1 LEEERL
7 MQNKDGIQKGP
18 QDHAEGQHGSK
29 THSKFLEQLHSTS
42 NGAGKNG
49 SNGGAPLPSDKN
61 KAHHNS
67 AHRLFE
73 AREQHDEAE
82 KNSEKTRLNREIE
95 RHHVPPGEPIENVV
109 KVVPPQVLAKARPLE
124 EVAKVIP
131 PPKLEEILHPQKPA
145 KIPPHSD

>member
-1 LEEERL
+1 
-7 MQNKDGIQKGP
+7 MQNKDGVQKGP

-29 THSKFLEQLHSTS
+29 THSKFLEQLHSAS
-42 NGAGKNG
+42 NGPKSNG
-49 SNGGAPLPSDKN
+49 SNGDAPLPSEKH
-61 KAHHNS
+61 KAHHNA

-95 RHHVPPGEPIENVV
+95 RHHVPLGEPIENVV
-109 KVVPPQVLAKARPLE
+109 KIVPPQVLAKARPID

-131 PPKLEEILHPQKPA
+131 PPKLDEALHPTQ
-145 KIPPHSD
+145 PPPRTPPRSR

>member
-1 LEEERL
+1 
-7 MQNKDGIQKGP
+7 MQNRDGIQKGP

-29 THSKFLEQLHSTS
+29 THSKFLEQLH
-42 NGAGKNG
+42 NG
-49 SNGGAPLPSDKN
+49 SNGTRQNGTNGDAPLPSEKH

-95 RHHVPPGEPIENVV
+95 RHHVPLGEPIENVV
-109 KVVPPQVLAKARPLE
+109 KLVPPQVLAKARPIE

-131 PPKLEEILHPQKPA
+131 PEKLAEALNSGKPP
-145 KIPPHSD
+145 KIPPRSS